1 MACNSINL
9 GYSIVSSQN
18 ACINAYSSTYVLR
31 YIDGDDLSDSTV
43 IYSDLACTTLAPS
56 GFYSDGINVAQL
68 ISDTLTNYG
77 ECSYSSNLRNC
88 CDGLFS
94 ESLDVFEFTNINDI
108 LSVNELPV
116 GYVIGLVANEE
127 NAPINLTQC
136 YRVVSS
142 ASTLTLT
149 GVTLIDEN
157 YSDCTV
163 CTTENNTKCYNKPG
177 VYLFYGCDFSEKYFE
192 ITTNKTFALGQ
203 EGSFVIYNGGCYHP
217 NNLSNNTPEASF
229 SAPDDVDCFDP
240 ICVPTPTPTQT
251 TSIYLRGCCD
261 SIVYIS
267 QSNTFRSVG
276 KIIFDSEQCYLVI
289 NTPSPLPTSPPSYND
304 SPFDPG
310 ITVSN
315 GCSNNECPS
324 CPTPT
329 PTPTFGNLTPTP
341 TPTQTRTPSITPST
355 TPIICGSGTTTGTYY
370 YTDCCGNLIQ
380 GTSVGL
386 IVSIDY
392 TKPYN
397 GVVKLNVPA
406 TTVCITQ
413 TQTPTT
419 SLTPTPTLTPSV
431 TPTLTQTPTPTKTP
445 SVSVTSSP
453 LVVLKNEC
461 EVLTLFDMGLQCYP
475 VSIPTSNTSSDGII
489 SVLVTGGTSPY
500 SFYWEGGQRAQTL
513 VGVPQGSYEVT
524 VVDYYGDYTATTICD
539 LFAPSATPIPT
550 TTPTPTSTTA
560 PVYPKLCLIYVS
572 STISYGP
579 IQFIWNG
586 NSANFNGKPTW
597 TATYNQTQLNIR
609 WSIQNLRWEIQGWSF
624 TSGIPVS
631 VNSSNVPD
639 SGWSMAGGQQATL
652 SMTQGDCPLY
662 LPLMSVPTAQNQTC
676 PANLNG
682 SITLMTNYGVP
693 PYEYSINGGNSYQ
706 SSNVFQGLGS
716 STYTVITR
724 DSATPTKNTLSNT
737 VVVSSLGQNANYT
750 IGIVVDSVVNLSPG
764 SQLANWRVN
773 VTPPLPVGTTISF
786 VMSVNNIKNYYSPG
800 FGTISGT
807 TVVKKNNVNVAI
819 AGQSSTPLVT
829 SPRAFC
835 SPQTSGT
842 TTTTQTYNMTIGNGD
857 VISGNSI
864 SDLLI
869 TNGLATINGA
879 CVTKIEQSI
888 LVSTLSATINGGVC
902 NSVNVNPQPQG
913 IVNHSI
919 SNTSSTP
926 VFRLFVRQVNLDG
939 CVRNSGGIG
948 LEGYPPSIIKTNQE
962 GTIIDD
968 SSTDAI
974 TCSITPEACYR
985 IGQTLYFNFSS
996 APPACGTAPCS
1007 NLLFNLK
1014 RNGVDVFTKNIT
1026 SCNTSNNSITYSYT
1040 VPPGTT
1046 LLSAQLD
1053 STVSSS

>member
-1 MACNSINL
+1 L
-9 GYSIVSSQN
+9 
-18 ACINAYSSTYVLR
+18 
-31 YIDGDDLSDSTV
+31 
-43 IYSDLACTTLAPS
+43 
-56 GFYSDGINVAQL
+56 
-68 ISDTLTNYG
+68 
-77 ECSYSSNLRNC
+77 
-88 CDGLFS
+88 
-94 ESLDVFEFTNINDI
+94 
-108 LSVNELPV
+108 
-116 GYVIGLVANEE
+116 
-127 NAPINLTQC
+127 
-136 YRVVSS
+136 
-142 ASTLTLT
+142 
-149 GVTLIDEN
+149 
-157 YSDCTV
+157 
-163 CTTENNTKCYNKPG
+163 
-177 VYLFYGCDFSEKYFE
+177 
-192 ITTNKTFALGQ
+192 
-203 EGSFVIYNGGCYHP
+203 
-217 NNLSNNTPEASF
+217 
-229 SAPDDVDCFDP
+229 
-240 ICVPTPTPTQT
+240 
-251 TSIYLRGCCD
+251 
-261 SIVYIS
+261 
-267 QSNTFRSVG
+267 
-276 KIIFDSEQCYLVI
+276 
-289 NTPSPLPTSPPSYND
+289 
-304 SPFDPG
+304 
-310 ITVSN
+310 
-315 GCSNNECPS
+315 
-324 CPTPT
+324 
-329 PTPTFGNLTPTP
+329 GNLTPTP
-341 TPTQTRTPSITPST
+341 TPTPTRTSSI
-355 TPIICGSGTTTGTYY
+355 TPIICGSGTTTGVHY

-392 TKPYN
+392 TRPYN

-406 TTVCITQ
+406 TTVCL
-413 TQTPTT
+413 TPT
-419 SLTPTPTLTPSV
+419 STPTPTI
-431 TPTLTQTPTPTKTP
+431 TPTQTTTPTITPTSTLTPTPTKTP
-445 SVSVTSSP
+445 SVTVSSRP

-461 EVLTLFDMGLQCYP
+461 EGFTLFDMGLQCYP

-513 VGVPQGSYEVT
+513 AGVPQGSYEVT

-539 LFAPSATPIPT
+539 LFAQVPSPTPT

-560 PVYPKLCLIYVS
+560 PVYPKLCFIYVS
-572 STISYGP
+572 STISHGP
-579 IQFIWNG
+579 IQFIVNG
-586 NSANFNGKPTW
+586 TYNGKPTW

-706 SSNVFQGLGS
+706 SSNVFQALGA

-737 VVVSSLGQNANYT
+737 VTITSLGQNASYT

-835 SPQTSGT
+835 SPETSGT

-913 IVNHSI
+913 IVNHNI

-926 VFRLFVRQVNLDG
+926 LFPIKVISVYFSDCAN
-939 CVRNSGGIG
+939 VSGGIG
-948 LEGYPPSIIKTNQE
+948 LEGYPPFFDIGLQGE
-962 GTIIDD
+962 GTLVLGPTSTVNVNCFPQLQNGRII
-968 SSTDAI
+968 SP
-974 TCSITPEACYR
+974 CNH
-985 IGQTLYFNFSS
+985 IGQTFYFNFFSG
-996 APPACGTAPCS
+996 PPSCGVIPCS
-1007 NLLFNLK
+1007 TLSFNLK

-1046 LLSAQLD
+1046 LLFAEL
-1053 STVSSS
+1053 TTTLSSQ